1 LSLVAP
7 TRKTRPQRD
16 GWSRAGN
23 DRSTIRSPLP
33 SGRQFVTLKDAGTYI
48 ATDDGG
54 AAQSLSVPIAAALV
68 STKGHMKIRRL
79 PNFVDIRAFLVCFQT
94 GKEWPM
100 RIFTA
105 SVIIAALSLGT
116 PAFVQAQGASSQPQA
131 QTPPDQ
137 SSTVIRSIQVVDIK
151 DLKPALRSKVDE
163 VVAHTSEEDMQSLRK
178 SIDATPEAA
187 SALKAKGLSS
197 SQVVAINLADGVLTL
212 FAKTA
217 WSQDY

>member
-1 LSLVAP
+1 
-7 TRKTRPQRD
+7 
-16 GWSRAGN
+16 
-23 DRSTIRSPLP
+23 
-33 SGRQFVTLKDAGTYI
+33 
-48 ATDDGG
+48 
-54 AAQSLSVPIAAALV
+54 
-68 STKGHMKIRRL
+68 
-79 PNFVDIRAFLVCFQT
+79 
-94 GKEWPM
+94 M

-163 VVAHTSEEDMQSLRK
+163 VVAHTSEEDVQSLRK

-187 SALKAKGLSS
+187 SALKAK
-197 SQVVAINLADGVLTL
+197 A
-212 FAKTA
+212 
-217 WSQDY
+217 